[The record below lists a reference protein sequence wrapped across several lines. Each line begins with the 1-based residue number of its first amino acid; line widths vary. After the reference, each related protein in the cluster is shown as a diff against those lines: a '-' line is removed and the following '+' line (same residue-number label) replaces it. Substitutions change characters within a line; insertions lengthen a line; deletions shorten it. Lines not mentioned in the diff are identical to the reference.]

1 MDARGRKS
9 GGRGLRTPGSVA
21 EGTQAKGGAITA
33 PFLDGAERTFLA
45 PEFGAKLDESGEPLP
60 VKISELAL
68 EPGLKQLALKLWRDF
83 QTGRVSVEKSLQ
95 GAGLEKEDLWKPGI
109 SETLTTSSTNDE
121 ISRYRQKLQ
130 YRADFLEAALE
141 ETLLQ
146 LEGLENYRSGA
157 NRAGSKG
164 EVNAE
169 NQRGEESSSPDA

>member
-1 MDARGRKS
+1 
-9 GGRGLRTPGSVA
+9 
-21 EGTQAKGGAITA
+21 
-33 PFLDGAERTFLA
+33 
-45 PEFGAKLDESGEPLP
+45 
-60 VKISELAL
+60 LAL

-157 NRAGSKG
+157 DDVGSKDA
-164 EVNAE
+164 VNAK
-169 NQRGEESSSPDA
+169 NQRGEENSSPDA